1 MCPVCAILL
10 DWQYLLTSEEESFN
24 GDLWMQEHLMG
35 KWVSNFLLQIMMQK
49 LIEVATKLR
58 MLKHALAT
66 SLMIE

>member
-35 KWVSNFLLQIMMQK
+35 KWVSITNYDAETDWSCNQA
-49 LIEVATKLR
+49 ESVE
-58 MLKHALAT
+58 AT
-66 SLMIE
+66 SYQFNDRIMGC

>member
-58 MLKHALAT
+58 MLKPLAT